1 MKIKAQDLSLEE
13 KFRLLCAED
22 IWQTNSL
29 GGKLRSVRV
38 SDGPHGL
45 RKTNGWYDNPV
56 NGTAMPNLSLIACSW
71 DRSAAK
77 LDGATIADDCIE
89 NGVDILLAPG
99 VNIKRTP
106 LCGRNFE
113 YFSEDPYLAGEL
125 GKAFIEGVQEKGVGT
140 SLKHFAC
147 NNREYNRLYQSSEVD
162 ERTLQEIYF
171 PAFRKSLEAKPWT
184 VMCSFNPVNGVL
196 SFENEKLLKKTLRK
210 QFGFE
215 GTILS
220 DWDNVRNSYKSLK
233 AGLDV
238 RFPYCETAFSELKNA
253 YEKGLITDEEIDFSV
268 NKVLELIT
276 KAETAV
282 KKTTTDKKQRHRI
295 AADLAKECM
304 VLLKNEG
311 DVLPLKGGSVC
322 VLGNFAANPTVGGG
336 GSAYAVPSYQ
346 QENLAALLNKKN
358 SGIKAKYIG
367 EFVAD
372 PCFYRCVNVRAA
384 LSAAYKADVAV
395 VCAGNTEVQETEDF
409 DRPSMRL
416 NAVQEDLIL
425 KVAEVNPET
434 VVLLYTGSAVDM
446 SPWIDKVKA
455 VLWVGF
461 AGEGANEAAAEILCG
476 NCSPCGKLSE
486 TYPLSLE
493 DTPDKGFAGTG
504 LYNVYAEG
512 IFVGYRHYDKA
523 KKEVLFPFG
532 HGLSYAF
539 FEYSDLKIEKRGET
553 DYIVRYKITNLSDTD
568 AKEISQVYVKD
579 VFSSLS
585 RPEKELKGFEKT
597 LIKAHD
603 SAEIAVSLDFSSFAY
618 YSPALERFY
627 VENGDFEILV
637 GASSR
642 DIRLSYRIEISLPDE
657 TQVSI

>member
-1 MKIKAQDLSLEE
+1 MS
-13 KFRLLCAED
+13 LLCAED

-38 SDGPHGL
+38 ADGPHGL
-45 RKTNGWYDNPV
+45 RKTDGWHDNPV
-56 NGTAMPNLSLIACSW
+56 NGTAMPNLSLLACSW
-71 DRSAAK
+71 DRNAAK
-77 LDGATIADDCIE
+77 RDGAVIADDCIE
-89 NGVDILLAPG
+89 NGVDVLLAPG

-147 NNREYNRLYQSSEVD
+147 NNREYNRLYQSSEAD

-171 PAFRKSLEAKPWT
+171 PAFRKAVEAKPWT
-184 VMCSFNPVNGVL
+184 VMCSFNPVNGVF
-196 SFENEKLLKKTLRK
+196 SFENEKLLKKTLRG

-215 GTILS
+215 GVILS
-220 DWDNVRNSYKSLK
+220 DWDTVRNSYKSLK

-238 RFPYCETAFSELKNA
+238 RFPYSETAFVELKNA
-253 YEKGLITDEEIDFSV
+253 YEKGLISDAEIDFSV
-268 NKVLELIT
+268 DKVLELIK
-276 KAETAV
+276 KAATAK
-282 KKTTTDKKQRHRI
+282 KKTTTDRAQRHSI
-295 AADLAKECM
+295 ATELAKESM
-304 VLLKNEG
+304 VLLKNDG
-311 DVLPLKGGSVC
+311 DVLPLKGDSVC

-336 GSAYAVPSYQ
+336 GSAYAQPSYR
-346 QENLAALLNKKN
+346 QENLAALLTRQN
-358 SGIKAKYIG
+358 AAVDARYIG

-395 VCAGNTEVQETEDF
+395 VCVGTTEVQETEDF
-409 DRPSMRL
+409 DRASLRL

-425 KVAEVNPET
+425 KVAEINPRT

-446 SPWIDKVKA
+446 TPWLDKVQA

-476 NCSPCGKLSE
+476 NVSPCGKLSE

-493 DTPDKGFAGTG
+493 DTPDKGFPGTG

-512 IFVGYRHYDKA
+512 IFVGYRYYDKT
-523 KKEVLFPFG
+523 KKDVLFPFG
-532 HGLSYAF
+532 HGMSYAK
-539 FEYSDLKIEKRGET
+539 FEYSDLSIEKRGDT
-553 DYIVRYKITNLSDTD
+553 DYTVRYKITNRSDID

-579 VFSSLS
+579 AFSSLS
-585 RPEKELKGFEKT
+585 RPTKELKGFDKT
-597 LIKAHD
+597 LIKAHET
-603 SAEIAVSLDFSSFAY
+603 AEIAVSLDFSSFAY

-627 VENGDFEILV
+627 VENGEFEILV

-642 DIRLSYRIEISLPDE
+642 DIRLSARVEISLPDE
-657 TQVSI
+657 TQVSL